1 MLLKRYTTRNGE
13 FARRLQAAEHE
24 STWPQ
29 TPTIHGLCISGSKPR
44 VGTYV
49 GSRQRGTRYKSHNR
63 LQNSP
68 YFCVF
73 KYARAV
79 KQKVWNALSISLLI
93 LRKKPTV
100 LQSRAIMTPTYNYI
114 TSQATEEYLTG
125 SCKHIRPRDS
135 WCLKFIHTSFIRLF

>member
-1 MLLKRYTTRNGE
+1 MLLKRYTTRNRE

-24 STWPQ
+24 NTWPQ
-29 TPTIHGLCISGSKPR
+29 TPTINGLCLKPT

-100 LQSRAIMTPTYNYI
+100 LQSRAIMTPAYHYNI
-114 TSQATEEYLTG
+114 PSQATEEYLTG
-125 SCKHIRPRDS
+125 SSKHIRPRDS
-135 WCLKFIHTSFIRLF
+135 RCLNMKFIHTSFIRLF

>member
-1 MLLKRYTTRNGE
+1 MLLKGYTTRNGK
-13 FARRLQAAEHE
+13 FARTLQAAEHE
-24 STWPQ
+24 NTWPQ
-29 TPTIHGLCISGSKPR
+29 TPTINGLCLKPT

-100 LQSRAIMTPTYNYI
+100 LQSRAIMTPAYHYI
-114 TSQATEEYLTG
+114 PSQATEEYLTG
-125 SCKHIRPRDS
+125 SSKHMRPRDS
-135 WCLKFIHTSFIRLF
+135 RCLNMKFIHTSFIRLF